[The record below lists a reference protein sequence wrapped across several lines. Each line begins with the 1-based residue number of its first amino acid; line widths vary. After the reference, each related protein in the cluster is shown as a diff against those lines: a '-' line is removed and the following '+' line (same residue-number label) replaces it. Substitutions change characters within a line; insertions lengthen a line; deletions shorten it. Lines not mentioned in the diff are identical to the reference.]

1 MFGVILIQNGLHNQ
15 LNPPSSPKKHKGG
28 SKSVRFAEID
38 LKFDVSVNQ
47 NLHSERDR

>member
-15 LNPPSSPKKHKGG
+15 LTPPPHQ
-28 SKSVRFAEID
+28 KSTKVALPVSFAEIN

-47 NLHSERDR
+47 NIHSERDS